1 MAIASL
7 PPPLQPLVQENY
19 LDHIFEDSLHSKL
32 GFREIA
38 DREPVAIGNGQTVTK
53 TRTGLLAPTVMPLN
67 PVTNLALDN
76 GLTPDGWSI
85 EQYSLGIDTYGATMD
100 LNIETSRVAIDNLFL
115 INAGKLGLQALQS
128 LDRLARNALYSVY
141 LGGNSFV
148 TAGPGDPS
156 PTLMVDTV
164 VGFESVAVNGALVPV
179 SAANPMAVTVGS
191 RVYALI
197 GTARDAT
204 NVSSLAAL
212 GGASGSLTFS
222 APIAASDAGLGA
234 PVVSAVAPTI
244 LRPNG
249 RAATSHLVTGDRL
262 TLHLVLA
269 AAARLRDDNSPD
281 IDGAY
286 HCYLDNTTLAELF
299 QDPDF
304 KQLYSGAAGADAIRE
319 GRVIRLMGVVF
330 LTTTEAPQQV
340 LALTSQ
346 RIRRA
351 IVCGRGAL
359 IEGDF
364 EGLGRFDL
372 EPDTTSHQFIDGIC
386 LLVREPLDRLQEI
399 VAQSWKWRGGFCV
412 PTDITANPTV
422 LPTAGQ
428 AYWKRAVV
436 IECL

>member
-53 TRTGLLAPTVMPLN
+53 TRTGLLAPAVIPLN

-197 GTARDAT
+197 GTARDAA
-204 NVSSLAAL
+204 NVS
-212 GGASGSLTFS
+212 
-222 APIAASDAGLGA
+222 
-234 PVVSAVAPTI
+234 
-244 LRPNG
+244 
-249 RAATSHLVTGDRL
+249 
-262 TLHLVLA
+262 
-269 AAARLRDDNSPD
+269 
-281 IDGAY
+281 Y
-286 HCYLDNTTLAELF
+286 
-299 QDPDF
+299 
-304 KQLYSGAAGADAIRE
+304 
-319 GRVIRLMGVVF
+319 
-330 LTTTEAPQQV
+330 
-340 LALTSQ
+340 
-346 RIRRA
+346 RRA
-351 IVCGRGAL
+351 
-359 IEGDF
+359 
-364 EGLGRFDL
+364 
-372 EPDTTSHQFIDGIC
+372 
-386 LLVREPLDRLQEI
+386 
-399 VAQSWKWRGGFCV
+399 
-412 PTDITANPTV
+412 
-422 LPTAGQ
+422 
-428 AYWKRAVV
+428 
-436 IECL
+436 ECLTHS